1 MKAGQ
6 ITGAINYLRARLKE
20 KTTWLS
26 IGFVMLYFTG
36 HVYETDTL
44 ETVFYNADNLLT
56 IILGVV
62 GFFIKDE
69 KPLV

>member
-26 IGFVMLYFTG
+26 ICFCLLYFTG
-36 HVYETDTL
+36 HVYEPADFQITYAN
-44 ETVFYNADNLLT
+44 FDNLLT
-56 IILGVV
+56 VLLGVV
-62 GFFIKDE
+62 GFFVKDE
-69 KPLV
+69 KPLQ